1 MEWASSVFAEN
12 GRLPKLHAPTLWDFS
27 RPPRLSVDDGRES
40 KMEVEEVRVGTK
52 NISEVLEAR
61 GINED
66 DFIDA
71 RARSVWNRK
80 YKAKIIAEE
89 LNQKHEQNIGIEDRE
104 MFMLTANEM
113 GEQSE
118 PDIKK
123 LKEDLQNEDD

>member
-1 MEWASSVFAEN
+1 
-12 GRLPKLHAPTLWDFS
+12 
-27 RPPRLSVDDGRES
+27 
-40 KMEVEEVRVGTK
+40 MEVEEVRVGTK

-61 GINED
+61 GLNED
-66 DFIDA
+66 DFIES

-89 LNQKHEQNIGIEDRE
+89 LNKKYGQDIEIEERE

-118 PDIKK
+118 IETKS
-123 LKEDLQNEDD
+123 KEESQNEDD

>member
-1 MEWASSVFAEN
+1 MAWAYSVFAEN
-12 GRLPKLHAPTLWDFS
+12 GRLPKLDAPTLWDFS

-61 GINED
+61 GLNED
-66 DFIDA
+66 DFIES

-89 LNQKHEQNIGIEDRE
+89 LNKKYGQDIEIEERE

-118 PDIKK
+118 IETKS
-123 LKEDLQNEDD
+123 KEESQNEND